1 MSFLIFNTV
10 VFLSSLALTYTTFK
24 YSALILSLPLS
35 VGLIVGL
42 GVLMV
47 VLNLYDSIKNFVVIA
62 MLLSAKGNTDED

>member
-24 YSALILSLPLS
+24 YSSLILSLPLS
-35 VGLIVGL
+35 VGLLAGL